1 MGELDTNDTKL
12 PACDIVKIQPSA
24 NLYALGSASAAN
36 GEPQMRK
43 ALTTVLTVVALALTG
58 LLVAAPK
65 ATKSTQDA
73 STASAGIDIF
83 SLTRGGQTLP
93 EQSYPAH

>member
-1 MGELDTNDTKL
+1 L
-12 PACDIVKIQPSA
+12 PACDIVKLQPLA
-24 NLYALGSASAAN
+24 NLYALGSVSAAN

-43 ALTTVLTVVALALTG
+43 TATTFIVVGALALAG
-58 LLVAAPK
+58 FLAVAPK
-65 ATKSTQDA
+65 VTKSTQDV
-73 STASAGIDIF
+73 STANAGVDIF

>member
-1 MGELDTNDTKL
+1 MKL
-12 PACDIVKIQPSA
+12 QPLA
-24 NLYALGSASAAN
+24 NLYALGSVSAAN

-43 ALTTVLTVVALALTG
+43 VHTTLMVVGALALAG
-58 LLVAAPK
+58 ILAAAPK
-65 ATKSTQDA
+65 ATKSTQDV
-73 STASAGIDIF
+73 STANAGIDIF